1 MFDRWGELVFRAR
14 FTVIAVMV
22 AALLG
27 LAGYGLSLN
36 DHLSQSGWDDPG
48 SQSSQAARLA
58 DGTFGR
64 DTAGDVLVLYT
75 APEGT
80 TVDDPELAAKV
91 KNSLNTLVAN
101 HPNEILKE
109 GQEVKVK
116 LLGFDDRGKVR
127 LGMKMV
133 DQETGEEIAPEKKE
147 EAQAE

>member
-58 DGTFGR
+58 DSTFGR

-75 APEGT
+75 APEGK

-101 HPNEILKE
+101 HPDEILKIN
-109 GQEVKVK
+109 GA
-116 LLGFDDRGKVR
+116 
-127 LGMKMV
+127 
-133 DQETGEEIAPEKKE
+133 TGPRTGGHPRFPHSPTNHVSTRSRRSRSPGGTTTPH
-147 EAQAE
+147 